1 MNLAVFVS
9 GGGTNLQAIID
20 NIETGKLKGVAIS
33 VVIASRDG
41 ITAID
46 RAVSNNIPYR
56 VVSRKSFSDFK
67 DFELAIIHAL
77 ADFNIDLLVLAG
89 YLSKLGSK
97 VINEYKGKIIN
108 IHPSLIPAFC
118 GEGMYGIRPHVSAIE
133 KGVKLT
139 GATVHYVND
148 EYDSGPIILQKA
160 VDVYADDT
168 PEVLQKRVMNEAE
181 QVILPLAIEYIRD
194 GKVHLTQDGKK
205 AYVV

>member
-1 MNLAVFVS
+1 
-9 GGGTNLQAIID
+9 
-20 NIETGKLKGVAIS
+20 
-33 VVIASRDG
+33 DG

-46 RAVSNNIPYR
+46 RAVSNNIPFR